1 MELMDKHMG
10 MLERYSA
17 KFIQANTADWEKII
31 TKVADNIQRT
41 WQEDTEFDRDTT
53 ISVFDLPLLHWAIL
67 TYF

>member
-1 MELMDKHMG
+1 MELTDEHVG

-17 KFIQANTADWEKII
+17 KFIQANTADREKII

-41 WQEDTEFDRDTT
+41 WQEDTEFDRDTA